1 MYLFVVH
8 AMQRTKTKA
17 SFWQLM
23 DFINTKLLVELYR
36 MKLLHLLQHVRFIFA
51 IILNLSSSKPV
62 HWSPNPLLS
71 RGRIFYGS
79 GGSYDMFV
87 GRDATRA
94 LALMSLDPQDLTANT
109 DDSTVNLSLMFFR
122 IGSLSFKGNTP
133 KSVFL
138 EANRSC
144 RRRL

>member
-51 IILNLSSSKPV
+51 IILNLSSAFFSR
-62 HWSPNPLLS
+62 WACLS
-71 RGRIFYGS
+71 FS
-79 GGSYDMFV
+79 
-87 GRDATRA
+87 
-94 LALMSLDPQDLTANT
+94 SLDQDVVHCFCHDLVAMCANKGMICPRMKL
-109 DDSTVNLSLMFFR
+109 NIPFFFED
-122 IGSLSFKGNTP
+122 IWAK
-133 KSVFL
+133 
-138 EANRSC
+138 C
-144 RRRL
+144 